1 MPIAGY
7 FIDSNLLLLLVVGRS
22 SRDIIA
28 KHKRLRQFTARDY
41 DILLGLLEPVDQV
54 YVTPHSLTETS
65 NLLAQHGKPERTLLF
80 AQLRCLIHE
89 SKEVI
94 VAGTA
99 ASNHHAFKR
108 LGLTDAALLEVVTK
122 QAQLLTV
129 DLDLYLEAEKKEP
142 NSVVNFTYL
151 RDM

>member
-41 DILLGLLEPVDQV
+41 DILLDLLDGAAQV
-54 YVTPHSLTETS
+54 FVTPHTLAEAS
-65 NLLAQHGKPERTLLF
+65 NLLAQHGEPERSRLF
-80 AQLRCLIHE
+80 CQLRHLIHE

-94 VAGTA
+94 VAGTK
-99 ASNHHAFKR
+99 ASIHDAFKR
-108 LGLTDAALLEVVTK
+108 LGLTDAALLAVVTK
-122 QAQLLTV
+122 ETPLLTV
-129 DLDLYLEAEKKEP
+129 DLELYMEAVKREP
-142 NSVVNFTYL
+142 KSAVNFTYL
-151 RDM
+151 REM

>member
-1 MPIAGY
+1 ME
-7 FIDSNLLLLLVVGRS
+7 D
-22 SRDIIA
+22 
-28 KHKRLRQFTARDY
+28 
-41 DILLGLLEPVDQV
+41 
-54 YVTPHSLTETS
+54 
-65 NLLAQHGKPERTLLF
+65 PERSLLF
-80 AQLRCLIHE
+80 DKLRCLIHE

-94 VAGTA
+94 VAGTD

-142 NSVVNFTYL
+142 NSAVNFTYL

>member
-41 DILLGLLEPVDQV
+41 DILLDLLDGTAQV
-54 YVTPHSLTETS
+54 FVTPHTLAEAS
-65 NLLAQHGKPERTLLF
+65 NLLAQHGNPERSLLF
-80 AQLRCLIHE
+80 DELRCLIHE

-94 VAGTA
+94 VAGTD

-122 QAQLLTV
+122 QVQLLTV
-129 DLDLYLEAEKKEP
+129 DLDLYLEAEKEEP
-142 NSVVNFTYL
+142 NSAVNFTYL